1 MDRTLSV
8 MLIKPSCAE
17 TGIFCVIQINTVA
30 ADALYWLIASRG
42 DQQPRIT
49 VTS

>member
-1 MDRTLSV
+1 MDRKLLV
-8 MLIKPSCAE
+8 MLINTSCAE
-17 TGIFCVIQINTVA
+17 TGIVCEILINTVV